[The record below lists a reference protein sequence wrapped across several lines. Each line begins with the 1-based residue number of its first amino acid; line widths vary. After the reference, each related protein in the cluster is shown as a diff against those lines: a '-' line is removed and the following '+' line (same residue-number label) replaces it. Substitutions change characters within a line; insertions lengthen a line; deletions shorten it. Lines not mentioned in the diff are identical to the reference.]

1 MERPDYGAT
10 IQYVKEDLSKP
21 LNASQINYV
30 QRVVGKFL
38 YLGRAIDNTTLHAL
52 NEIAIATTKGT
63 EATLAAV
70 EYYLNYM
77 ASNPSPKLQFRAS
90 DMILHVESD
99 AAYLVCPK
107 ARSRAGGFH
116 YLSNLDGTLMNSPIW
131 VLAKVIKNV
140 MASAAEAEVGSLY
153 MNVQEAVSTRTCLIE
168 MGHPQPP
175 TKMKTDNMTAKG
187 ILT

>member
-10 IQYVKEDLSKP
+10 IQYVKEDHTRP

-70 EYYLNYM
+70 EHFLNYM

-99 AAYLVCPK
+99 AA
-107 ARSRAGGFH
+107 
-116 YLSNLDGTLMNSPIW
+116 
-131 VLAKVIKNV
+131 
-140 MASAAEAEVGSLY
+140 
-153 MNVQEAVSTRTCLIE
+153 
-168 MGHPQPP
+168 
-175 TKMKTDNMTAKG
+175 
-187 ILT
+187 